1 MPKPSRLAPFLV
13 LLVLGF
19 PPPRAASATSPTLI
33 VQITIDQLRG
43 DMPLRFK
50 DRFGPDGF
58 RYLMDKG
65 VAYINAHYLHANT
78 FTAVGHATLATGGH
92 TAQHGVVGN
101 NWFDVKTG
109 QPVYCVEDAAYSLIG
124 KNPKDHRGVS
134 PRNLLSSTFSDELVL
149 ASGAASRVF
158 SVSIKDRGAIIPGG
172 HMGKAFWYDTQSGQF
187 VTSTYY
193 YKEYP
198 EWVERWNAAKPAEQF
213 LGAVWTLLHDQT
225 SYVYGKQDA
234 RPFEGVPK
242 VFGPSFPHTLPAD
255 PSEVFFSALRVTPSA
270 DELTL
275 AFVKELVKQEKLGQ
289 GHSPAVLPDMLAI
302 SFSATDA
309 IGHTFGPHSLEYEDN
324 LLRLDATLADLFA
337 FLDQQVGLANTLIV
351 LSADHGVSD
360 APEYMQERGF
370 AVGRLSP
377 KEVLRLMNTAFQDQF
392 NRHVDFVLD
401 FQTPSLYL
409 NRDVIAQAGLTIE
422 AAERTLA
429 EHLMDIPGIAHAV
442 TRTDLLR
449 NAIPDTPLMQKVQRA
464 FHPQRSGNV
473 VIVQEQFWFLHQQTQ
488 LAAMH
493 GSPYTYD
500 THVPIMFAGPG
511 ITPQIVSRSVAPADV
526 APTLSA
532 LFGIIPPSG
541 STGTPLVEV
550 VQEGGS

>member
-1 MPKPSRLAPFLV
+1 MPQRRLLAFLLITTV
-13 LLVLGF
+13 VCCLTPHGV
-19 PPPRAASATSPTLI
+19 RAAAPRLI

-65 VAYINAHYLHANT
+65 TIYTNAHYLHANT

-92 TAQHGVVGN
+92 TAQHGMAGN
-101 NWFDVKTG
+101 EWFDVKT
-109 QPVYCVEDAAYSLIG
+109 QQKVYCVEDADHSLIG
-124 KNPKDHRGVS
+124 KTAKDHQGVS

-172 HMGKAFWYDTQSGQF
+172 HMGKAFWYDKESGQF

-193 YKEYP
+193 YKAYP
-198 EWVERWNAAKPAEQF
+198 EWVEQWNAAKPAEQF
-213 LGAVWTLLHDQT
+213 LGTTWKLLHDAA
-225 SYVYGKQDA
+225 SYVYGKDDE
-234 RPFEGVPK
+234 RSFEGAPP
-242 VFGPSFPHTLPAD
+242 VFGPAFPHTLPAE
-255 PSEVFFSALRVTPSA
+255 PSEVFFSALGVTPLA

-275 AFVKELVKQEKLGQ
+275 AFVKELVTQEKLGQ
-289 GHSPAVLPDMLAI
+289 SQSPTALPDMLAI
-302 SFSATDA
+302 SFSGTDT
-309 IGHTFGPHSLEYEDN
+309 IGHAFGPHSLEYEDN
-324 LLRLDATLADLFA
+324 LLRLDVTLADLFA
-337 FLDQQVGLANTLIV
+337 FLDQQVGLANTVIV

-370 AVGRLSP
+370 AVGRLNP
-377 KEVLRLMNTAFQDQF
+377 KEALRLVNARFRTQFHQPTA
-392 NRHVDFVLD
+392 VVLD
-401 FQTPSLYL
+401 FQPPSLYL
-409 NRDVIAQAGLTIE
+409 NRDAVARAGLSLE
-422 AAERTLA
+422 DAERVVA
-429 EHLMDIPGIAHAV
+429 EQLMEMSGIAYAV

-449 NAIPDTPLMQKVQRA
+449 NMISDTPLLQKVRRA

-473 VIVQEQFWFLHQQTQ
+473 MIVQEQFWFLYERTP
-488 LAAMH
+488 LAGMH
-493 GSPYTYD
+493 GSPYAYD

-511 ITPQIVSRSVAPADV
+511 ITPQIVARSVAPADV

-532 LFGIIPPSG
+532 LLGLVPPSG
-541 STGTPLVEV
+541 ATGTPLLEV
-550 VQEGGS
+550 VQ